1 MVDGD
6 RGQTA
11 GRSFRWSIYE
21 DQLQLCSAID
31 SEVETFKGRYT
42 DRVFFDHEIRMV
54 YDGKSTATAMAA
66 GFVGVGV
73 TRWGGLIEPDKVL
86 LALSCFSQAYK
97 VQFFL

>member
-1 MVDGD
+1 MSS
-6 RGQTA
+6 
-11 GRSFRWSIYE
+11 GRKLVEALYK

-42 DRVFFDHEIRMV
+42 DRMFFDHEIRMV
-54 YDGKSTATAMAA
+54 YDGKFTATAMAA

-73 TRWGGLIEPDKVL
+73 TRWGGLIEPDTVL
-86 LALSCFSQAYK
+86 LALPCFSQAYK